1 MGEGS
6 KDGMEKVPEGW
17 DPGSVS
23 WEGRAHRRVLGESDS
38 KQRCLLVV
46 RPGFWLSRRPG
57 T

>member
-6 KDGMEKVPEGW
+6 KDGMEKVPRDGTQAAC
-17 DPGSVS
+17 P
-23 WEGRAHRRVLGESDS
+23 GRAAHIGGCSGSHS

-46 RPGFWLSRRPG
+46 RPGFWLRRRPG